1 MEAEKAMMTQG
12 LAGADASGDGVLD
25 IDEVGVL
32 GLSMSGFSGGRP
44 PFFQGPM
51 RPPG

>member
-32 GLSMSGFSGGRP
+32 EKLGLSMLS
-44 PFFQGPM
+44 
-51 RPPG
+51 

>member
-32 GLSMSGFSGGRP
+32 EKLPVGLSMLS
-44 PFFQGPM
+44 
-51 RPPG
+51 